1 MIDLVPAVLASL
13 PLLAASIAVGVYL
26 TRYKDSMTEML
37 GMMTG
42 MTLGMMTGF
51 SVGFFIGG
59 ATDMFV
65 SNLVGIAVGVG
76 LGVGFGRMGGLMGAM
91 DGGMGG
97 MMGGMMGA
105 MLGVMLQ
112 YGQAYI
118 WITGAVLAALQ
129 LIALAGLVK
138 LVQKNVAPML
148 VVDPV
153 CKMTVN
159 PRTALSTTYQGTSYY
174 FCAPS
179 CKHLFGKDPQK
190 YLTSATGAPMQ

>member
-1 MIDLVPAVLASL
+1 MIDLVPALLASVL
-13 PLLAASIAVGVYL
+13 LLAASIGVGVFL
-26 TRYKDSMTEML
+26 QRYKASVTEML
-37 GMMTG
+37 GMMIG

-51 SVGFFIGG
+51 SVGFFVG
-59 ATDMFV
+59 AASDMFI

-76 LGVGFGRMGGLMGAM
+76 LGVAFGRMGGLMGSM

-118 WITGAVLAALQ
+118 WITGIVLAALQ
-129 LIALAGLVK
+129 LAALAGLVR
-138 LVQKNVAPML
+138 LVQSNVALML
-148 VVDPV
+148 EVDPV
-153 CKMTVN
+153 CKMKVN
-159 PRTALSTTYQGTSYY
+159 PRTALSTTYQGKAYF

-179 CKHLFGKDPQK
+179 CRHLFGKDPER
-190 YLTSATGAPMQ
+190 YLKSTTCLPM